1 MEDCDDAAADHAGT
15 VRGDDVTR
23 ALVATGP
30 GELEVQDVTLREVGD
45 DDVRVRIAGVGVC
58 HSDLSMVNGTLR
70 PSYPLELGHEASGV
84 VTGAGDGAGIDVGRH
99 VVLNWAVPCDT
110 CWHCTHDQPWLCST
124 IEGSTGTP
132 GGVLADGTPYD
143 ACLGLGAM
151 AEEVVV
157 SASAVVTLPDE
168 VPLQEAAL
176 LGCAILTGVGAAQN
190 AGHVGVGD
198 AVLVIGLG
206 GVGLSAVAGARLADV
221 DRVIAVDVS
230 ESKESLARTAGA
242 TDFLV
247 ASPDLAKQ
255 VRALTGGRG
264 ADVAL
269 ECVGSATTIRQAWT
283 AVRRGG
289 TCVVVGVGP
298 KDQQVTFNPL
308 ELFHF
313 SRTLVSSVY
322 GNSDPRRD
330 IAGLLD
336 HVAAGRLDLAATIT
350 DRIGL
355 DDVPAAFE
363 RMQRGEGGRALITF
377 PHHDSE
383 ENR

>member
-1 MEDCDDAAADHAGT
+1 MT
-15 VRGDDVTR
+15 Q

-30 GELEVQDVTLREVGD
+30 GQLDVQDVTLRPMGES
-45 DDVRVRIAGVGVC
+45 DVQVRIAGVGVC

-70 PSYPLELGHEASGV
+70 PSYPMVLGHEAAGV
-84 VTGAGDGAGIDVGRH
+84 VTDAGSSAGIEPGTR
-99 VVLNWAVPCDT
+99 VVLDWAVPCDT
-110 CWHCTHDQPWLCST
+110 CWHCTHGEPWLCST
-124 IEGSTGTP
+124 IEGMTGTP
-132 GGVLADGTPYD
+132 GGTLSDGTPVQ

-157 SASAVVTLPDE
+157 PAGAA
-168 VPLQEAAL
+168 VPLIGDVPLDEAAL
-176 LGCAILTGVGAAQN
+176 LGCALLTGVGAVRN
-190 AGHVGVGD
+190 AAHVEPGD

-206 GVGLSAVAGARLADV
+206 GVGLSALQGARLAGAA
-221 DRVIAVDVS
+221 RIIAVDVS
-230 ESKESLARTAGA
+230 DSKEPLARAAGA

-247 ASPDLAKQ
+247 GSPELAKQ
-255 VRALTGGRG
+255 VRGLTEGRG
-264 ADVAL
+264 ADAAL

-322 GNSDPRRD
+322 GNCDPRRD
-330 IAGLLD
+330 IADLVG
-336 HVAAGRLDLAATIT
+336 HVGAGRLDLATTIT
-350 DRIGL
+350 DRISL
-355 DDVPAAFE
+355 ADVPRAFE
-363 RMQRGEGGRALITF
+363 RMQRGEGGRAIVSF
-377 PHHDSE
+377 PSPE
-383 ENR
+383 PKEGR

>member
-1 MEDCDDAAADHAGT
+1 M
-15 VRGDDVTR
+15 TR
-23 ALVATGP
+23 ALVATAP
-30 GELEVQDVTLREVGD
+30 DTLEVQDVTLRPLGA

-70 PSYPLELGHEASGV
+70 PSYPLVLGHEASGT
-84 VTGAGDGAGIDVGRH
+84 VTEAGASAGVGVGRH
-99 VVLNWAVPCDT
+99 VVLNWAVPCDS
-110 CWHCTHDQPWLCST
+110 CWHCTHDQPWLCSS
-124 IEGSTGTP
+124 IEGSTGAP
-132 GGVLADGTPYD
+132 GGTLADGTTFD

-157 SASAVVTLPDE
+157 RASAVVPLPDE
-168 VPLQEAAL
+168 VPLEEAAL

-190 AGHVGVGD
+190 AARVAPGD
-198 AVLVIGLG
+198 VVLVVGLG
-206 GVGLSAVAGARLADV
+206 GVGLSAVSGARLAGAE
-221 DRVIAVDVS
+221 RIIAVDVS
-230 ESKESLARTAGA
+230 DSKEPLARAAGA

-247 ASPDLAKQ
+247 ASPDVHKQ
-255 VRALTGGRG
+255 VRGLTEGRG

-283 AVRRGG
+283 SVRRGG

-330 IAGLLD
+330 IAGLLE
-336 HVAAGRLDLAATIT
+336 HVAAGRLDLAASIT
-350 DRIGL
+350 DRITL
-355 DDVPAAFE
+355 DDIPAAFE
-363 RMQRGEGGRALITF
+363 RMRHGKGGRSLVVF
-377 PHHDSE
+377 D
-383 ENR
+383 